1 MNLRLDKVRI
11 VLLIAGIATVLS
23 GCLSGSSD
31 DASASSSPP
40 IPGNPPP
47 PGSPPPPPPP
57 PTSGNQP
64 PSLSGNPP
72 TSAVVGQTYSF
83 APNASDGDGDALTF
97 SIENQPQWAN
107 FDSTTGMLSGTPTIG
122 SVGTFSD
129 IQISVSDG
137 QDTVAMP
144 RFAVQVSQI
153 ALGAATLSWTAPTLN
168 TDGSPL
174 TDLAAYKIYYGT
186 SPNNYTEE
194 VYVDNPGTT
203 TFVIENL
210 APNTY
215 YFASTSINTTGI
227 ESALSNVASMTV
239 N

>member
-11 VLLIAGIATVLS
+11 VMLITGIAAVLA
-23 GCLSGSSD
+23 GCPSGSSD
-31 DASASSSPP
+31 DASASNSPP
-40 IPGNPPP
+40 PPGNPPP
-47 PGSPPPPPPP
+47 PSGSPPPPPPP
-57 PTSGNQP
+57 PSGNQP

-83 APNASDGDGDALTF
+83 TPNASDGDGDPLTF
-97 SIENQPQWAN
+97 SIQNQPQWAN
-107 FDSTTGMLSGTPTIG
+107 FDSSTGVLSGTPDAG
-122 SVGTFSD
+122 SVGTFSN
-129 IQISVSDG
+129 IEISVSDG
-137 QDTVAMP
+137 QDTVALP

-168 TDGSPL
+168 TDGTPL

-186 SPNNYTEE
+186 SPDNYTDE

-215 YFASTSINTTGI
+215 YFASTSINASGI